1 MGLNPW
7 EVPRYHVNVG
17 LGQRVGGASLASA
30 VMSARLRANTAA
42 LAAGSAFSGL
52 LAYLFF
58 ALATRTVGP
67 VEAAPLSVLWTY
79 WSFAAAALTFPL
91 QHWITRTVT
100 AHGEGAVR
108 RALSR
113 VAATVLGI
121 SGVVG
126 VLTWLIRDALFERDD
141 AWFPVLVAAVTIGA
155 GFVGVLRGGLAARHR
170 FPALAW
176 AIVAENAVRCV
187 AAATL
192 VVAGV
197 RAAVGYG
204 VCLVAGPLISVLW
217 PTAFRYARTRQA
229 DEMPFPLAFLSG
241 SAGGSVTS
249 QVILTGGPVVLALT
263 GGSAYQV
270 TVLFAA
276 LALFRAPYT
285 MALGMVSPLTGRLT
299 LLVLQGN
306 RAALRRIRVMIVL
319 ATAVAIA
326 VAAIAGA
333 TAGPWLLRLI
343 FGDDVELASSLAALV
358 AVGSALALSNLVL
371 TVAVMA
377 QSLGGAV
384 LRCWLA
390 GAISGAVL
398 LATVDT
404 AALTLTCWAFVVA
417 ESVAW
422 VCLLVTDE
430 RGSAKA
436 PGRAAGSADGSGTV
450 LFR

>member
-1 MGLNPW
+1 M
-7 EVPRYHVNVG
+7 
-17 LGQRVGGASLASA
+17 
-30 VMSARLRANTAA
+30 A
-42 LAAGSAFSGL
+42 LAAGSAVSGL
-52 LAYLFF
+52 LAYVFF
-58 ALATRTVGP
+58 ALATRTLGP

-91 QHWITRTVT
+91 QHWIARVVT

-108 RALSR
+108 FALPH
-113 VAATVLGI
+113 VIATVL
-121 SGVVG
+121 
-126 VLTWLIRDALFERDD
+126 VLSATIGLLCWLIREPLFERED
-141 AWFPVLVAAVTIGA
+141 AWFPVLVAAVTVGA
-155 GFVGVLRGGLAARHR
+155 GFIGVLRGGLAAGHR

-176 AIVAENAVRCV
+176 AIVAENAVRC
-187 AAATL
+187 AAAAAL
-192 VVAGV
+192 VLAGV

-204 VCLVAGPLISVLW
+204 LCLVAGPLISVLW
-217 PTAFRYARTRQA
+217 PTAFRFARTRQD
-229 DEMPFPLAFLSG
+229 DEAPSLLAFLSG

-249 QVILTGGPVVLALT
+249 QVVLTGGPVVLALT
-263 GGSAYQV
+263 GGSASEV

-299 LLVLQGN
+299 VLVLQGDG
-306 RAALRRIRVMIVL
+306 AALRRIRVLIVA
-319 ATAVAIA
+319 ATAAA
-326 VAAIAGA
+326 VAVAGVVGA
-333 TAGPWLLRLI
+333 TAGPRLLRLI

-377 QSLGGAV
+377 QSRGGAV

-390 GAISGAVL
+390 GAISGGVL
-398 LATVDT
+398 LATVDA

-436 PGRAAGSADGSGTV
+436 PGRAAGSADGSGTIR
-450 LFR
+450 FR